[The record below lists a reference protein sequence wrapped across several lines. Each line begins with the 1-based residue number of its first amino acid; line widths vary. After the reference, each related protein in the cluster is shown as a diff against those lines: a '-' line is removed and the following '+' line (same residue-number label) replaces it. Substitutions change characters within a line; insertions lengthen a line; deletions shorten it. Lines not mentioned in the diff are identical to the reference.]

1 MPHNPAMPTP
11 VIIEVALNG
20 ETPKA
25 RNAHV
30 PRTPEEISED
40 GLRCLEAGA
49 AIVHNH
55 NSEAVVG
62 GPGRH
67 EPGPY
72 AEAWKRILARRP
84 DALLY
89 PTMAGAGPHTTIH
102 ERYAHIPELAEAGLL
117 RIGLVDPGSV
127 NVGPRDGEGLPA
139 RLDRTYL
146 NTFADARHMF
156 ATCEELRL
164 GPSISIFEPGFLR
177 VALAMHEGGR
187 MPAGALIKLYFG
199 GPHALFGLLLDALAV
214 FVISLLLVTNRW
226 RMRRFV
232 LSLVVPE
239 HRRRVGYLLDR
250 IWQRLGVYLRAKV
263 IVMSII
269 GAATYVSLLAIGV
282 PFAVPLAI
290 VVAFGE
296 LIPRVGP
303 WLARVPLLSIAALDG
318 WKPFVLTFVAS
329 IAIQNA
335 KGFFVSPFVEGD
347 QLEIHPL
354 LVFVAVLVGATLG
367 GLAGAFVAVPLAAVV
382 DILVLEVAVPW
393 RRNRIAQ
400 REGATGLAPP

>member
-1 MPHNPAMPTP
+1 MSILESTRSSL
-11 VIIEVALNG
+11 VARALPIYLG
-20 ETPKA
+20 LLFAILTVAGLVLVVRLRDVLLLLFLSVLFAAALGGPSEWLHE
-25 RNAHV
+25 RLRL
-30 PRTPEEISED
+30 PRA
-40 GLRCLEAGA
+40 LAALLLYGA
-49 AIVHNH
+49 ATVCLVIVGWL
-55 NSEAVVG
+55 VVPPLLG
-62 GPGRH
+62 QVAEFADRAPEYAQRYEGIERS
-67 EPGPY
+67 Y
-72 AEAWKRILARRP
+72 AELREDYPALPPFDTQLSRLGDRILE
-84 DALLY
+84 
-89 PTMAGAGPHTTIH
+89 GAG
-102 ERYAHIPELAEAGLL
+102 ER
-117 RIGLVDPGSV
+117 
-127 NVGPRDGEGLPA
+127 
-139 RLDRTYL
+139 
-146 NTFADARHMF
+146 
-156 ATCEELRL
+156 
-164 GPSISIFEPGFLR
+164 
-177 VALAMHEGGR
+177 ALALPG
-187 MPAGALIKLYFG
+187 
-199 GPHALFGLLLDALAV
+199 ALFGLLLDALAV

-393 RRNRIAQ
+393 RRNRIAR